1 MYKYLSYIKSI
12 TENLI
17 RFDFS
22 ILFNFTKISLKDDFF
37 SGEWVKGVQIKRKGN
52 LSGLSMENVHLLQ

>member
-17 RFDFS
+17 RFDFN
-22 ILFNFTKISLKDDFF
+22 IRFNFTKISLKDDFF